1 MFNPRE
7 EWTKHTTPKKDPPE
21 FGYEK
26 NENNVPRIA
35 FMRYNMEDFMKQC
48 VIRYRELCGELYPKS
63 LEKAKAPY
71 LDETKPEFDE
81 NPNDSA
87 FNSVMGQKDQEVD
100 EKPGCLGEHA
110 PAVLMKIL
118 YGARVARYDLLRPVQ
133 ALASRITKWTRLCD
147 KKLHR
152 LVSYINETVGVC
164 LHGWVGDTIENI
176 KMVLYCDADLA
187 SDRND
192 HKSTSGLYLCLQG
205 PRTFVPVAA
214 YCRKQ
219 TDGLTKQG
227 IPGLVLWEEIKGQAA
242 QVTVAED
249 NQAAVRVVISGKN
262 PNMRYLSRTQRID
275 IARLNQFYENK
286 LFSFVDCPTE
296 YQAANMMTKAISDS
310 REWHRDM
317 QTTGHFALDEMNNII
332 EGSPAA
338 PAERG
343 VSQNSAGNKEMS
355 RKETRTSG
363 QGIVV
368 WEREGVTYVRG
379 AHLNEERILA
389 GELRL
394 GAAAAVVVFF
404 TYQRQ

>member
-1 MFNPRE
+1 
-7 EWTKHTTPKKDPPE
+7 
-21 FGYEK
+21 
-26 NENNVPRIA
+26 
-35 FMRYNMEDFMKQC
+35 MKQC

-63 LEKAKAPY
+63 LEKAKTPY
-71 LDETKPEFDE
+71 LDETKPEYDE

-87 FNSVMGQKDQEVD
+87 FNTVMGQKDQEVD
-100 EKPGCLGEHA
+100 EKPGCLVEHA

-192 HKSTSGLYLCLQG
+192 HKSTSGVYLCLQG

-219 TDGLTKQG
+219 TSVSESTPEAEIVALHDGLTKQG

-242 QVTVAED
+242 QLTVAED

-310 REWHRDM
+310 REWRREM
-317 QTTGHFALDEMNNII
+317 QTTGHFALDEMNKII

-343 VSQNSAGNKEMS
+343 VSQNSAGNEGMS
-355 RKETRTSG
+355 RNEARTSG
-363 QGIVV
+363 EGIVA
-368 WEREGVTYVRG
+368 WEREGVIYVRG
-379 AHLNEERILA
+379 ANLNEERILA
-389 GELRL
+389 DELRL
-394 GAAAAVVVFF
+394 GAAATVVVFAPNRDSNSPH
-404 TYQRQ
+404 RQKLRRDAQSSRAS